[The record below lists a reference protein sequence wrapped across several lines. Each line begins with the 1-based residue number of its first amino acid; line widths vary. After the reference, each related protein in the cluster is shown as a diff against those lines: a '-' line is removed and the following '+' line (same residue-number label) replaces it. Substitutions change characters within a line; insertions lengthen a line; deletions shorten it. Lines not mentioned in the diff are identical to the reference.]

1 MNKTLGISL
10 IFLLFFSTFTIAQNK
25 YSKAADDAFTDQ
37 MYSLALTRYQKAYSK
52 VKKNKAER
60 DRISLRM
67 ADCYRMMN
75 NTKKAEIAYKR
86 LALGKYSKDDPKVIL
101 YYADALKA
109 NGNYDDAILQYTS
122 YLEKVPGDK
131 SADIGIETC
140 NLAKEWMKNP
150 SKYEIKWEKKLNSRE
165 DDFAPAYADKTQ
177 KSILFTS
184 DRAASTGKAIDNWT
198 GMEFSDLFL
207 ARKAPNGEWNNPIPA
222 DLSGVLNT
230 NANEGSGQFNNR
242 YTMLYFTRCWN
253 ELRRKN
259 GCGIYKVNRMGQAAW
274 GEPEKLELGGDSSS
288 VFGQP
293 SVSSDESTIYFAAE
307 LPGGMGGKDIWM
319 ATKKGSKTSRGK
331 AKEYGT
337 PQNLGPKINT
347 PGDEMFPFI
356 RDDSVLYFASNGHK
370 GMGGLDIFRSVA
382 DSGKWSTPENLKYPM
397 NTFADDFAIVFNP
410 DEPEE
415 GYFSSNRPG
424 GRGRDDIYSFVVPP
438 LLFTLEG
445 TVTDD
450 RTLQPIQGAK
460 VRITGTNGRVIED
473 NTDDKGFYSFNKNQI
488 SAGTTYEILVTK
500 KDYFNEKG
508 KETTVGLEK
517 SKDLTRDFVLVPI
530 PKKPVVLPDILYD
543 LDKYDLKPQFRD
555 SLQGLIATLDANEN
569 IVIELASHT
578 DSRGSEERNDILSQR
593 RAQSVVDYLITR
605 GIDPD
610 RLVAKGYGKRV
621 PRTLTKDI
629 EKDGFLFKSGTVL
642 TDSMIGTL
650 PNTQAKEAAHSLN
663 RRTEFSILRND
674 FIPKA
679 TPAKPVAVKI
689 DVVENPEEDIVPFS
703 LSSDGQPEAT
713 CYINGITETFR
724 YDKSETSFYVSA
736 ATAMRLLKIGVIDRT
751 DFEGDAAKVIG
762 EGTIAEKAVFNI
774 KEIRIGYKT
783 VKDIQATV
791 NSRIKTTIS
800 FGENT
805 LSKFGAFTIDEKE
818 SLIIFQE

>member
-10 IFLLFFSTFTIAQNK
+10 IFFFIFSTFTIAQNK
-25 YSKAADDAFTDQ
+25 YSKAADDAFIDQ

-86 LALGKYSKDDPKVIL
+86 LAMGKYSKDDPKVIL

-109 NGNYDDAILQYTS
+109 NGKYDEAIEQYTS
-122 YLEKVPGDK
+122 YKEKVPGDK
-131 SADIGIETC
+131 SADTGIETC
-140 NLAKEWMKNP
+140 TMSLEWMKNP

-177 KSILFTS
+177 NSIVFS
-184 DRAASTGKAIDNWT
+184 SNRAASTGKAVDNWT
-198 GMEFSDLFL
+198 GMEFSDLFF
-207 ARKAPNGEWNNPIPA
+207 ARKAPNGEWNNPVPA

-230 NANEGSGQFNNR
+230 NANEGSGQFNDR

-274 GEPEKLELGGDSSS
+274 GEPEKIELGGDSSS

-293 SVSSDESTIYFAAE
+293 SVSSDEGTIYFAAE
-307 LPGGMGGKDIWM
+307 LPGGYGGKDIWM
-319 ATKKGSKTSRGK
+319 ATKKGSKTGRGK
-331 AKEYGT
+331 SREFSS

-356 RDDSVLYFASNGHK
+356 REDSVLYFSSNGHK

-415 GYFSSNRPG
+415 GYLSSNRPG
-424 GRGRDDIYSFVVPP
+424 GKGRDDIYSFVVPP

-445 TVTDD
+445 NVIDD
-450 RTLQPIQGAK
+450 RTLQPVQGAK
-460 VRITGTNGRVIED
+460 VRITGTNGRSLED
-473 NTDDKGFYSFNKNQI
+473 NTDDKGHYSFNKNQI
-488 SAGTTYEILVTK
+488 SASTTYEIMVTK

-517 SKDLTRDFVLVPI
+517 SKDLTRDFVLRPI

-555 SLQGLIATLDANEN
+555 SLQG
-569 IVIELASHT
+569 
-578 DSRGSEERNDILSQR
+578 
-593 RAQSVVDYLITR
+593 
-605 GIDPD
+605 
-610 RLVAKGYGKRV
+610 
-621 PRTLTKDI
+621 
-629 EKDGFLFKSGTVL
+629 
-642 TDSMIGTL
+642 
-650 PNTQAKEAAHSLN
+650 
-663 RRTEFSILRND
+663 
-674 FIPKA
+674 
-679 TPAKPVAVKI
+679 
-689 DVVENPEEDIVPFS
+689 
-703 LSSDGQPEAT
+703 
-713 CYINGITETFR
+713 ITELGF
-724 YDKSETSFYVSA
+724 E
-736 ATAMRLLKIGVIDRT
+736 VI
-751 DFEGDAAKVIG
+751 FVEV
-762 EGTIAEKAVFNI
+762 V
-774 KEIRIGYKT
+774 
-783 VKDIQATV
+783 
-791 NSRIKTTIS
+791 
-800 FGENT
+800 
-805 LSKFGAFTIDEKE
+805 
-818 SLIIFQE
+818 